1 MPRISAR
8 GWKAGWHGTTT
19 DMAVTLDILRA
30 WRDPKGLIR
39 DKLGAG
45 RREDR
50 ALAVAMGAC
59 FLIFVAQW
67 PKLSRDAFLQ
77 PEVPLEARLGASLL
91 GILFLLPLMLYALGL
106 LSHLVAKA
114 IGGKGSN
121 FGARLALFWAM
132 LGVAPLMLFQGLLA
146 GFLGQGVQVTT
157 VGVIVGVGFL
167 YLWLNMLVEAE
178 REC

>member
-67 PKLSRDAFLQ
+67 PAQSREAFLH
-77 PEVPLEARLGASLL
+77 PEVPLDARLGASLM
-91 GILFLLPLMLYALGL
+91 GIVFLLPLLLYAIGIA
-106 LSHLVAKA
+106 SHLVARLF
-114 IGGKGSN
+114 GGKGTHY
-121 FGARLALFWAM
+121 GARLALFWA
-132 LGVAPLMLFQGLLA
+132 LLAVAPLMLFQGLLM
-146 GFLGQGVQVTT
+146 GFVGQGIQTT
-157 VGVIVGVGFL
+157 VVGGIVGLGFL
-167 YLWLNMLVEAE
+167 YLWISMLVEAE
-178 REC
+178 R